1 MKRRPPPGVIL
12 VRRIMG
18 IAILATLVAT
28 VLWLF
33 SLAVFY
39 ISHLGDSSVKTR
51 ATDCAPG
58 VVSIEA
64 FAGDGEN
71 RQSDFDLQTN
81 PELWFT
87 VTNTGK
93 VACTFNAGPKAQ
105 IYTIKFGQDVIWTN
119 EQCDRTGVRDDVIT
133 LTPGKAEKAKP
144 SPWLKVYS
152 SEEGC
157 GKGQPAAY
165 PGIYSFSV
173 KVNNV
178 SSINTENFTL
188 Q

>member
-1 MKRRPPPGVIL
+1 MSRRPPPHIIRRRRVAGLVIL
-12 VRRIMG
+12 
-18 IAILATLVAT
+18 AILIALVWWGVSA
-28 VLWLF
+28 LLGLF
-33 SLAVFY
+33 SSFATP
-39 ISHLGDSSVKTR
+39 SKEVKT
-51 ATDCAPG
+51 TDCAPG

-93 VACTFNAGPKAQ
+93 VACNFNAGPKAQ
-105 IYTIKFGQDVIWTN
+105 IYIIKFGQDVIWTN

-165 PGIYSFSV
+165 PGVYSFSV

-178 SSINTENFTL
+178 SSMNTENFTL